1 MGLFHIHHHN
11 RIHHPALYH
20 ACALTVLMVLVAG
33 DAGSHPR
40 PAAIE
45 RGAEMQR
52 VAQFENDRA
61 VSWKSVIP
69 PHTESTL
76 HRHDRYRTVIGVVGG
91 DLTTIDPQG
100 KKTVT
105 HYETGKAYWQ
115 EPMPPGAM
123 HKDVNETG
131 KTIELI

>member
-1 MGLFHIHHHN
+1 MCRGLFVAAVVCLSVVSGFS
-11 RIHHPALYH
+11 R
-20 ACALTVLMVLVAG
+20 TVAQAPGMT
-33 DAGSHPR
+33 
-40 PAAIE
+40 
-45 RGAEMQR
+45 R
-52 VAQFENDRA
+52 VPQFENDRA

-76 HRHDRYRTVIGVVGG
+76 HRHDRFRTVVGIVGG
-91 DLTTIDPQG
+91 DLTTVDPAG

-105 HYETGKAYWQ
+105 HYETGTAYWQ

-131 KTIELI
+131 QTIELLVVEMK

>member
-1 MGLFHIHHHN
+1 MRGPVGRMGQVGRVGLVSL
-11 RIHHPALYH
+11 A
-20 ACALTVLMVLVAG
+20 AVLCVSVVSG
-33 DAGSHPR
+33 FSR
-40 PAAIE
+40 T
-45 RGAEMQR
+45 
-52 VAQFENDRA
+52 VAQTPKPEMTRVPQFDNDRA
-61 VSWKSVIP
+61 VSWRSIIP

-115 EPMPPGAM
+115 EPMPAGAM

-131 KTIELI
+131 KTIELIVVEQK